1 MKLSEQLIHLLIL
14 IGILTLIYLVICKLL
29 KPLGALPKAL
39 AEALEQLLIIVF
51 EMIAKLVHYIVVFI
65 KSTVPV
71 IFEHLLK
78 LIIALF
84 LFVVRGFTWLINGI
98 VSLLNRLFRLTQ
110 N

>member
-1 MKLSEQLIHLLIL
+1 MEFTEQLVRLLIWL
-14 IGILTLIYLVICKLL
+14 GVLTLVYLIICKML

-39 AEALEQLLIIVF
+39 AEALEQLLIMVY
-51 EMIAKLVHYIVVFI
+51 EMLATLIRYTVVFI
-65 KSTVPV
+65 KSTFPV

-84 LFVVRGFTWLINGI
+84 LFVIRGFTWLINGI

>member
-29 KPLGALPKAL
+29 KPLGVLPKAL
-39 AEALEQLLIIVF
+39 AEALEQLLIMVY
-51 EMIAKLVHYIVVFI
+51 EMLATLVHYIVVFI

-71 IFEHLLK
+71 IFEHLLT

-84 LFVVRGFTWLINGI
+84 LFLIRGFTWLIKGI

>member
-1 MKLSEQLIHLLIL
+1 MKFSEHLIHILILMGILIL
-14 IGILTLIYLVICKLL
+14 IYLIICKLL
-29 KPLGALPKAL
+29 KPLGVLPKAL
-39 AEALEQLLIIVF
+39 AEALEQLLIMVF

-78 LIIALF
+78 LVITLF
-84 LFVVRGFTWLINGI
+84 LFVIRGFTWLINGI